1 MFLLKLIGGI
11 IMKNYNKDTLEDDI
25 RLVKQLTGTYDAD
38 CPEYYL
44 AHKNMMLFVDYCMKE
59 SKDT

>member
-1 MFLLKLIGGI
+1 
-11 IMKNYNKDTLEDDI
+11 MKNYNKDTLEDDI